1 MGERMT
7 AVAGLGA
14 ILRRSVAAFA
24 LAGAISAATPAAAQ
38 APPSG
43 PPPVTVAEPLAKEIV
58 EYNEFTGQFSAVD
71 SVDIRARVSGYLD
84 SVHFRDG
91 QIVAKGDLLFVIDPR
106 PFEASLASAQAAM
119 AQASAKLDL
128 ATKQLNRASELR
140 RSDAVSVS
148 TLDERQQEVKVAAA
162 GVEVAK
168 AQVRTA
174 QLELE
179 YTRIIAPIDGRISK
193 REISVGNLISG
204 GSGSGSTLMT
214 NIVSLSPV
222 NFDFDMSEAQY
233 LTYQRASAGGR
244 LRSQR
249 DGEAVVDGRLIDET
263 GWTMKG
269 RLDFLDNRVNRATG
283 TIRARAVFA
292 NEKADL
298 TPGQFGRVRL
308 PGTEPYTALL
318 LPDAA
323 VMSDQSMKIV
333 LTVKDDGTVV
343 PKPVRLGPLDNGLR
357 VIRSGVE
364 PTDKVVINGVFR
376 ARPGTKVTPEPGKV
390 EPPKGPPGGP
400 PGR

>member
-1 MGERMT
+1 MGGRMT

-24 LAGAISAATPAAAQ
+24 LAGAISAAAPAAAQ
-38 APPSG
+38 APPPG

-193 REISVGNLISG
+193 REVSVGNLISG
-204 GSGSGSTLMT
+204 GPGSGSTLMT

-233 LTYQRASAGGR
+233 LTYQRASANGR
-244 LRSQR
+244 LRPQR

-292 NEKADL
+292 DEKANL

-357 VIRSGVE
+357 IIRSGVE

-390 EPPKGPPGGP
+390 EPPKGPPG
-400 PGR
+400 R